1 MSDNG
6 KPLQLKEL
14 STKTFT
20 QSPFIIG
27 DGLLN
32 QKAVM
37 VVGGPPKSFKSFLV
51 NTIGYHLTTG
61 TPLFSHFDS
70 HHVYFPIP
78 KPVKVLVL
86 EQEIGE
92 PDLQLRLNQLLEQV
106 HPDHQE
112 RMKENLWSHSD
123 DDRMKLD
130 TIAGRTHIGEL
141 IHYVKPD
148 VVIMDP
154 LVEFHGGDENSS
166 RDMATTLRNLD
177 WLRHRLNFATII
189 VHHTGKP
196 SDASFL
202 RQGPELLRGSSVLHG
217 KADTFLML
225 TCQHDAPP
233 QLKVKYTMRRGRPIQ
248 PMILRADDSCLFRF
262 HGWDK
267 DSMPTGTA
275 GASRP
280 N

>member
-1 MSDNG
+1 MSDPG

-14 STKTFT
+14 STKVFT
-20 QSPFIIG
+20 QAPFIIG

-51 NTIGYHLTTG
+51 NTIAYHLTTG
-61 TPLFSHFDS
+61 TPLFSHFES

-78 KPVKVLVL
+78 RAVRVLVL

-92 PDLQLRLNQLLEQV
+92 VDLQLRLNQLLGEV
-106 HPDHQE
+106 HSDHQE

-123 DDRMKLD
+123 DDRVKLD
-130 TIAGRTHIGEL
+130 TIAGRTHAAEL
-141 IHYVKPD
+141 IAYVKPE
-148 VVIMDP
+148 VVVLDP

-166 RDMATTLRNLD
+166 RDMANLLRNLD
-177 WLRHRLNFATII
+177 WLRHRFNFATII
-189 VHHTGKP
+189 VHHTSKP
-196 SDASFL
+196 NDASFM
-202 RQGPELLRGSSVLHG
+202 RQGPEMLRGSSVLHG

-225 TCQHDAPP
+225 HCQHDAPP
-233 QLKVKYTMRRGRPIQ
+233 QLKVRYTMRRGRPIP

-262 HGWDK
+262 QGWDK
-267 DSMPTGTA
+267 ESSKVMA
-275 GASRP
+275 GVGKP